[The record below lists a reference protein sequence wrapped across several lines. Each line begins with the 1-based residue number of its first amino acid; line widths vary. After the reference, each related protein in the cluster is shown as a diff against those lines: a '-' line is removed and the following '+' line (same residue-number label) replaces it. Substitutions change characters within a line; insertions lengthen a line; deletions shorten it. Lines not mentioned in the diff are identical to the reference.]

1 MLERA
6 RVSIIDHG
14 RNDHINLYLIFS
26 DRGGKNQS
34 QEPFIEPFI
43 ELYPI
48 ERESLTK
55 I

>member
-34 QEPFIEPFI
+34 QEPFIE
-43 ELYPI
+43 LYPI